1 MSTLVA
7 ALIAIG
13 AITAVYFFCVRPM
26 RRGGCGM
33 MGGSQRGVEL
43 DRQIAGLREELRLL
57 RAQDS
62 LDWGQVPNKRPGP
75 PTDA

>member
-13 AITAVYFFCVRPM
+13 AITAVYFFCLRPM

-33 MGGSQRGVEL
+33 MGGSQRGAEL
-43 DRQIAGLREELRLL
+43 DRQIADLREELRVL
-57 RAQDS
+57 RAKDS
-62 LDWGQVPNKRPGP
+62 LDSGQVPIKRPSP
-75 PTDA
+75 PSDA

>member
-7 ALIAIG
+7 ALVAIG

-26 RRGGCGM
+26 RRGGCAM
-33 MGGSQRGVEL
+33 IDGSRQDAGL
-43 DRQIAGLREELRLL
+43 DRQIADLREELRGL
-57 RAQDS
+57 RAHDCLES
-62 LDWGQVPNKRPGP
+62 RQVPIQRPGP